1 MHWRQNGCMGTTNVT
16 IRNVPDD
23 VRDELAARAAS
34 VGRSLQEHLLAE
46 LTELARKPSAEVVL
60 ARIRARK
67 SATGTSL
74 SGKEILRLRDAD
86 RK

>member
-1 MHWRQNGCMGTTNVT
+1 MHVHHNAGMATTNVT
-16 IRNVPDD
+16 IRNVPED
-23 VRDELAARAAS
+23 VRDELAARAAL

-46 LTELARKPSAEVVL
+46 LTELARKPSAEMVL

-67 SATGTSL
+67 SATGTRL

>member
-1 MHWRQNGCMGTTNVT
+1 MATNVT

-23 VRDELAARAAS
+23 VRDELASRAAMA
-34 VGRSLQEHLLAE
+34 GRSLQEHLLAE
-46 LTELARKPSAEVVL
+46 LTALARKPSAAVVL

-67 SATGTSL
+67 KATGTKL

>member
-1 MHWRQNGCMGTTNVT
+1 MHQHHNSGMATNVT

-34 VGRSLQEHLLAE
+34 AGRSLQEHLLAE
-46 LTELARKPSAEVVL
+46 LTELARKPSAAAVL

-67 SATGTSL
+67 SATGSKL
-74 SGKEILRLRDAD
+74 SAKEIIRLRDAD
-86 RK
+86 RR